1 MNGLHLSSGQ
11 VAELAAQLFGPPN
24 ARLSSDRELRFGR
37 RGSLSVV
44 PERGVFCDHESGD
57 SGGLLD
63 MVVHAGVAGSTA
75 DAARWLEQ
83 GGNAPFKPKNERRAD
98 AERFIRTARARVSRE
113 VAAIDLWRSRAPL
126 IGTAGET
133 YLRQARA
140 VEAPLDAADL
150 GFLARAPLY
159 PYQPHRAHR
168 PALIAAVRNG
178 KGEVRGCH
186 LTYLRPDGLGKANL
200 PNPRKMVG
208 TIGGGH
214 VRLAPGPR
222 LVVAEGL
229 ESTLSAWEA
238 ACRCPQSEGEQLGA
252 CAGLSA
258 GGMERID
265 WPQGTVGLVIAPDCD
280 AGGTGARAAVSLA
293 RRAAA
298 NGLSVAFLPPPEG
311 CSDWNDA
318 SRKGGFA

>member
-1 MNGLHLSSGQ
+1 MSGLHLSSRQ
-11 VAELAAQLFGPPN
+11 VAEVAGQLFGPPN
-24 ARLSSDRELRFGR
+24 ARLSSNGELRFGR

-44 PERGVFCDHESGD
+44 PERGVFCDHESGQ

-63 MVVHAGVAGSTA
+63 MVVFAGAAGSTA
-75 DAARWLEQ
+75 DAARWLE
-83 GGNAPFKPKNERRAD
+83 GGGHALFKPETEKAR
-98 AERFIRTARARVSRE
+98 AERFVRTAHARVSRE
-113 VAAIDLWRSRAPL
+113 VAAIDLWCTHAPL
-126 IGTAGET
+126 VGTAGEA

-140 VEAPLDAADL
+140 VEAPLDDADL
-150 GFLARAPLY
+150 GFLPRAPLY
-159 PYQPHRAHR
+159 PYQPHRGHS
-168 PALIAAVRNG
+168 PALVAAVRNG

-186 LTYLRPDGLGKANL
+186 LTYLRPDGLGKATL
-200 PNPRKMVG
+200 SNPRKMAG

-214 VRLAPGPR
+214 VRLIPGRR

-238 ACRCPQSEGEQLGA
+238 ACRCPQAEGEQLGA

-258 GGMERID
+258 GGMARFD
-265 WPQGTVGLVIAPDCD
+265 WPEGTLGLVIAPDRD

-298 NGLSVAFLPPPEG
+298 EGLSVAFLAPPEG

-318 SRKGGFA
+318 SRKGGVA